1 MVTDGWSLDLLF
13 VLFKGS
19 NQKVRMID
27 DAKQSTVNATY
38 SLTVKLQLQ
47 DVDYTAVVVQGAM
60 REVGLSVSDTL
71 DWLGQTF
78 DLSKAHKQ
86 LAVLPEHQLHAV
98 VGFLKGGRWQFYK
111 SISLPFGCP
120 GSVYGLVRISQALWF
135 SMSKLLKAT
144 SSHYVY
150 DCLTL
155 VLSEGCRVRTLA
167 FRAPLDL
174 LSWDHVKE
182 GDKALNFAADFD
194 LPGVT
199 LNLRETRLGTLT
211 ISNKRSRVAKETPP
225 ESHDH

>member
-1 MVTDGWSLDLLF
+1 VDKGFLQGPYTEEEKSVLMVTDGWSLDLLF

-135 SMSKLLKAT
+135 RCP
-144 SSHYVY
+144 SS
-150 DCLTL
+150 
-155 VLSEGCRVRTLA
+155 
-167 FRAPLDL
+167 
-174 LSWDHVKE
+174 
-182 GDKALNFAADFD
+182 
-194 LPGVT
+194 
-199 LNLRETRLGTLT
+199 
-211 ISNKRSRVAKETPP
+211 
-225 ESHDH
+225 